1 MSGQSAGFMPRW
13 RCPALGRRRTSSAAQ
28 DNHWVNLV
36 GEGQK
41 AGKVVLPPLA
51 RAALDRCL
59 IERQLPVS
67 PERWQPTVALV
78 PSLNAHSTDALSTVR
93 LWAILKRFFRT
104 TADLIEA
111 ENPAL
116 AVKLRLA
123 GPHWMRHTHA
133 THALKRGAQL
143 TSVRDNLRHASIS
156 TTSIYLH
163 SDEIERAKK
172 FRDAFKAG

>member
-1 MSGQSAGFMPRW
+1 MQQFP
-13 RCPALGRRRTSSAAQ
+13 LQ
-28 DNHWVNLV
+28 LL
-36 GEGQK
+36 
-41 AGKVVLPPLA
+41 GKVVLPPLA
-51 RAALDRCL
+51 RAALDRYL

-93 LWAILKRFFRT
+93 LRAILRRFFRT

-123 GPHWMRHTHA
+123 GPHWMRHYA
-133 THALKRGAQL
+133 
-143 TSVRDNLRHASIS
+143 RHAC
-156 TTSIYLH
+156 
-163 SDEIERAKK
+163 IETR
-172 FRDAFKAG
+172 RSVDIRS

>member
-13 RCPALGRRRTSSAAQ
+13 RCPALGRRRTSSDAQ

-123 GPHWMRHTHA
+123 GPHWMRHYVPSRIMSGSVIELRDRPRITGRKA
-133 THALKRGAQL
+133 SVLKR
-143 TSVRDNLRHASIS
+143 SPDIIS
-156 TTSIYLH
+156 
-163 SDEIERAKK
+163 RA
-172 FRDAFKAG
+172 

>member
-1 MSGQSAGFMPRW
+1 MPRW
-13 RCPALGRRRTSSAAQ
+13 RCPALGRRRTSSDAQ

-123 GPHWMRHTHA
+123 GPHWMRHYVPSRITSGSMIELRDRPRITGRKA
-133 THALKRGAQL
+133 SVLKR
-143 TSVRDNLRHASIS
+143 SPDIIS
-156 TTSIYLH
+156 
-163 SDEIERAKK
+163 RA
-172 FRDAFKAG
+172 